1 MSDCSLNG
9 TGIFFPRWRSRRERD
24 IALVLWRFVFAA
36 DGGGH
41 GCSALRL
48 DWASIVDGE
57 QCPIILVMVQESF
70 SLPAQLVANGHC
82 LLTFLV
88 KT

>member
-24 IALVLWRFVFAA
+24 IALVLWRFVVAA

-48 DWASIVDGE
+48 DRASIVDGE

-70 SLPAQLVANGHC
+70 SLPAQPVANGHC